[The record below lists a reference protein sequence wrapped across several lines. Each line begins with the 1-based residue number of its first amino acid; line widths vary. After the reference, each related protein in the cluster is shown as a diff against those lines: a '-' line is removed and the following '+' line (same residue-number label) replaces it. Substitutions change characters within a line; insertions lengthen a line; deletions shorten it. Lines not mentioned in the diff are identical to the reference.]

1 MRTLAVYNS
10 IEQPQEELSAV
21 QMRPANAR
29 VSLLILL

>member
-10 IEQPQEELSAV
+10 IERPREELSVV

-29 VSLLILL
+29 VSLLFC